1 VSPKLEA
8 LEGEYDCVVLIKD
21 QWLLVYLHLSTCYSK
36 DVEAERGVD
45 GVAEEGRM
53 TEIKRQIQE

>member
-1 VSPKLEA
+1 MSPKLEA

-45 GVAEEGRM
+45 GVAEEEIGRAHV
-53 TEIKRQIQE
+53 